1 MIQNVLE
8 LGGSPSTL
16 LAQFQIFQFKR
27 TQVTGSGSSWSTKK
41 VTETLT
47 PAAPIKAPQRSM
59 QRWEPK
65 TTKVRASKKKLS
77 DQSDNYSSPMPT
89 QKSIKYTPFMRY
101 SKYRK
106 IIRLHQNQI
115 SQSPFYIY
123 IFHGFSYGFPWFSI
137 VFLMK
142 IIKNSPHRIAS
153 RPSSVEKAKPL
164 TKRLK
169 VTDSKRSWLFCGGY
183 GYVIWKN
190 DKKKGPISSKEV

>member
-8 LGGSPSTL
+8 LRGSPSTL

-89 QKSIKYTPFMRY
+89 QKSIKYTPFMCY

-123 IFHGFSYGFPWFSI
+123 IFHGFPYGFPWF
-137 VFLMK
+137 F
-142 IIKNSPHRIAS
+142 
-153 RPSSVEKAKPL
+153 
-164 TKRLK
+164 
-169 VTDSKRSWLFCGGY
+169 SW
-183 GYVIWKN
+183 K
-190 DKKKGPISSKEV
+190 SSKTHHIGSPPGHPAWRRRSRWRRDWRSPTRSGPGCSAAVMVT